1 MVISGKNLSQITVKD
16 MVKNRE
22 VFYSVSMDDTVKE
35 AASTLKRL
43 KIRATGVLKD
53 EKLVGVFSHYDVSTK
68 VVTEGKDPNATK
80 VKDVMTPDVIKV
92 NLRNTFS
99 ECLEIFGQHNISHL
113 VVEDKN
119 GNYYGVLSQ
128 KDMQDKMLETLK
140 DMLEITQQYAFGPHP
155 SGED

>member
-1 MVISGKNLSQITVKD
+1 MVMSGKDLSRVTVKD

-22 VFYSVSMDDTVKE
+22 VFYSVSLDDTVKE

-43 KIRATGVLKD
+43 HIRATGVLEGK
-53 EKLVGVFSHYDVSTK
+53 KLVGVFSHYDVSTK

-92 NLRNTFS
+92 NLHNTFS

-113 VVEDKN
+113 VVEDKD
-119 GNYYGVLSQ
+119 GNYYGVVSQ
-128 KDMQDKMLETLK
+128 KDMQDKMLENLK
-140 DMLEITQQYAFGPHP
+140 NMLEITQQYAFGPYP
-155 SGED
+155 SGKD